1 MAVINFS
8 KANCMNCY
16 KCVREC
22 PVKAIKVKDEQAQI
36 VEELCIAC
44 GSCLRI
50 CPQNAK
56 EIQSELVTVKTFINK
71 GYKVVASVAPA
82 FIGAFQFEYAGQ
94 FVSGLKKLGFSHIEQ
109 TAVGAALVSKEYSE
123 FYNNPNDNNY
133 ITTSCPG
140 VNYLIQK
147 YYPNLIS
154 SMIPVIS
161 PMICHGKTI
170 KERYGEE
177 AKVVF
182 IGPCLAKKLEA
193 IEDNSIDAVLTFDE
207 LYKWFQKER
216 IVLNELST
224 ESFDSEDLAASIYP
238 ITGGI
243 SATLDKKIDKKIFK
257 VDGIDNCMQ
266 VLASMEKGEVQSTW
280 IEMSL
285 CSNSCINGPAMTEET
300 GGLYLRKHKVEKY
313 AQNCEKNNKNW
324 CKEDISLSK
333 AFLKKNFINLSSSSA
348 IPNEEEI
355 RGLLKD
361 IGKTTEKDELNC
373 GACGYN
379 TCREKAIAVYN
390 GMAEK
395 NMCLPFMRQRA
406 EMLTN
411 VIFDVTPNAIF
422 ILNNDLD
429 IINFNPSAETLFNIS
444 RDFALK
450 KPVTIFME
458 DDDFVDVRD
467 TKRCILSKKVKLKH
481 YNLTVLETAV
491 YIEEHKAILVIMI
504 DITNNEKKEKKLE
517 ELKFNTLDMAQEV
530 IDRQMRVAQE
540 IASLLGETTAET
552 KVILTKLK
560 KIVQSKEDDI

>member
-44 GSCLRI
+44 GNCLRI

-56 EIQSELVTVKTFINK
+56 EIQSELVTVKTYINK
-71 GYKVVASVAPA
+71 EYKVVASVAPA
-82 FIGAFQFEYAGQ
+82 FIGAFKFDHAGQ
-94 FVSGLKKLGFSHIEQ
+94 FVSALKRLGFSHVEQ

-123 FYNNPNDNNY
+123 FYNNPCEDNY

-147 YYPNLIS
+147 YYPSLIA

-161 PMICHGKTI
+161 PMVCHGKTI

-182 IGPCLAKKLEA
+182 LGPCLAKKLEA

-207 LYKWFQKER
+207 LNKWFQKER
-216 IVLNELST
+216 IVLNELPI
-224 ESFDSEDLAASIYP
+224 ESFDAEDLAASIYP
-238 ITGGI
+238 IAGGI

-257 VDGIDNCMQ
+257 VDGIDNCVQ
-266 VLASMEKGEVQSTW
+266 VLGSLEKNEVKSTW
-280 IEMSL
+280 IEMNL
-285 CSNSCINGPAMTEET
+285 CNNSCINGPAMPEEAEN
-300 GGLYLRKHKVEKY
+300 LYLRKYKIEKY
-313 AQNCEKNNKNW
+313 VHNCEKNNKSW
-324 CKEDISLSK
+324 QQKEVSINN
-333 AFLKKNFINLSSSSA
+333 AYLKKEFINLSSSFA

-361 IGKTTEKDELNC
+361 IGKIREKDELNC

-395 NMCLPFMRQRA
+395 NMCLPYMRQRA

-422 ILNNDLD
+422 ILNDDLD
-429 IINFNPSAETLFNIS
+429 IINFNPSAETLFNVA

-450 KPVTIFME
+450 KPVTILME
-458 DDDFVDVRD
+458 DDDFIDVRD
-467 TKRCILSKKVKLKH
+467 TKRSILSKKVKLKH

-517 ELKFNTLDMAQEV
+517 ELKLNTLDMAQEV
-530 IDRQMRVAQE
+530 IDKQMRVAQE

>member
-82 FIGAFQFEYAGQ
+82 FIGAFKFDHSGQ
-94 FVSGLKKLGFSHIEQ
+94 FVNALKKLGFSYVEQ

-123 FYNNPNDNNY
+123 FYNKPCKDNY

-147 YYPNLIS
+147 YYPSLIA
-154 SMIPVIS
+154 SMIPVVS

-170 KERYGEE
+170 KERYGKET
-177 AKVVF
+177 KVVF

-207 LYKWFQKER
+207 LNRWFQKER
-216 IVLNELST
+216 IVLNQLPIEN
-224 ESFDSEDLAASIYP
+224 FDAEDLAASIYP

-257 VDGIDNCMQ
+257 VDGIDSCIE
-266 VLASMEKGEVQSTW
+266 LLTSLEKGEVENTW

-285 CSNSCINGPAMTEET
+285 CNNSCINGPAMPEEVES
-300 GGLYLRKHKVEKY
+300 LYLRKYKIEKY
-313 AQNCEKNNKNW
+313 VQNCEKNNNN
-324 CKEDISLSK
+324 CKGQEISINT
-333 AFLKKNFINLSSSSA
+333 AFLKKKFRNLSSSFT
-348 IPNEEEI
+348 IPKEEEI
-355 RGLLKD
+355 RALLKD
-361 IGKTTEKDELNC
+361 IGKTSEKDELNC

-379 TCREKAIAVYN
+379 TCREKAISVYN

-395 NMCLPFMRQRA
+395 NMCLPYMRQRA

-429 IINFNPSAETLFNIS
+429 IINFNPSAEILFNVS
-444 RDFALK
+444 RDFAIK
-450 KPVTIFME
+450 KPVTILME
-458 DDDFVDVRD
+458 DDDFIDVRD
-467 TKRCILSKKVKLKH
+467 IKRSILSKKVKLKH
-481 YNLTVLETAV
+481 YNRTVLETAV

-517 ELKFNTLDMAQEV
+517 ELKLNTLDMAQEV
-530 IDRQMRVAQE
+530 IDKQMRVAQE

>member
-56 EIQSELVTVKTFINK
+56 EIQSELVTVKTYINK

-82 FIGAFQFEYAGQ
+82 FIGAFKFEHSGQ
-94 FVSGLKKLGFSHIEQ
+94 FVNALKKLGFSYVEQ
-109 TAVGAALVSKEYSE
+109 TAVGAALISKEYSE
-123 FYNNPNDNNY
+123 FYNKPCKDNY

-147 YYPNLIS
+147 YHPSLIA
-154 SMIPVIS
+154 SMIPVVS

-177 AKVVF
+177 TKVVF

-207 LYKWFQKER
+207 LNRWFQKER
-216 IVLNELST
+216 IVLNQLPIEN
-224 ESFDSEDLAASIYP
+224 FDAEDLAASIYP

-257 VDGIDNCMQ
+257 VDGIDSCIE
-266 VLASMEKGEVQSTW
+266 LLTSLEKGEVENTW

-285 CSNSCINGPAMTEET
+285 CNNSCINGPAMPEEVES
-300 GGLYLRKHKVEKY
+300 LYLRKYKIEKY
-313 AQNCEKNNKNW
+313 VQNCEKNNNN
-324 CKEDISLSK
+324 CKGQEISINT
-333 AFLKKNFINLSSSSA
+333 AFLKKKFRNLSSSFT
-348 IPNEEEI
+348 IPKEEEI
-355 RGLLKD
+355 RALLKD
-361 IGKTTEKDELNC
+361 IGKTGEKDELNC

-395 NMCLPFMRQRA
+395 NMCLPYMRQRA

-429 IINFNPSAETLFNIS
+429 IINFNPSAEILFNVS
-444 RDFALK
+444 RDFAIK
-450 KPVTIFME
+450 KPVTILME
-458 DDDFVDVRD
+458 DDDFIDV
-467 TKRCILSKKVKLKH
+467 S
-481 YNLTVLETAV
+481 
-491 YIEEHKAILVIMI
+491 YINH
-504 DITNNEKKEKKLE
+504 DN
-517 ELKFNTLDMAQEV
+517 
-530 IDRQMRVAQE
+530 
-540 IASLLGETTAET
+540 
-552 KVILTKLK
+552 
-560 KIVQSKEDDI
+560 